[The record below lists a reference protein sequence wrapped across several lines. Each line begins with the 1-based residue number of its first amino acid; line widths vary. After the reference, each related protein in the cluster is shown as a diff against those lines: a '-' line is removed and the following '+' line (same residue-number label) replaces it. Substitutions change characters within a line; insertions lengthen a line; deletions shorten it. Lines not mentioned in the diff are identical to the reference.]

1 MNRTRIF
8 MFLFG
13 FLLLFSS
20 AAIAQFPIVTAEQV
34 KSRIE
39 GKKKVVVIDSRT
51 PEEYQEGH
59 IPGAINIPPDLM
71 KTETTRL
78 PKDRKTPMIFY
89 CRGEG

>member
-1 MNRTRIF
+1 MGHKRMF

-13 FLLLFSS
+13 FLFIFSS
-20 AAIAQFPIVTAEQV
+20 AAIAQHPIVTAEQV
-34 KSRIE
+34 KSRVE

-59 IPGAINIPPDLM
+59 IPGAVNIPPDQM
-71 KTETTRL
+71 KTETARL

-89 CRGEG
+89 CRGVG

>member
-1 MNRTRIF
+1 MRRTRMF

-13 FLLLFSS
+13 FLFLFSS
-20 AAIAQFPIVTAEQV
+20 AAMAQFPIINAEQV
-34 KSRIE
+34 KSLIE

-59 IPGAINIPPDLM
+59 IPGAVNIPPDQM
-71 KTETTRL
+71 KIETARI
-78 PKDRKTPMIFY
+78 PKDRTTPMIFY

>member
-1 MNRTRIF
+1 MSRTRMF

-13 FLLLFSS
+13 FLFLFSS

-34 KSRIE
+34 KSRIQE
-39 GKKKVVVIDSRT
+39 KKKVVVIDSRT

-59 IPGAINIPPDLM
+59 IPGAVNIPPDRM
-71 KTETTRL
+71 KTETARF
-78 PKDRKTPMIFY
+78 PKDRKTSMIFY